1 MCLLVLSSRLDRQ
14 QTRLPFKTFQLQCI
28 LPMVVL
34 YICVLFHMIRR
45 RHTKVNN
52 ATQLANR
59 RPPIPTL
66 VLRPP
71 LFAEAEAV
79 DPVAVADGPGPAV
92 TMSPFPPGYV

>member
-1 MCLLVLSSRLDRQ
+1 
-14 QTRLPFKTFQLQCI
+14 
-28 LPMVVL
+28 
-34 YICVLFHMIRR
+34 MIRR
-45 RHTKVNN
+45 RYTKVNN
-52 ATQLANR
+52 ATQFANR

-79 DPVAVADGPGPAV
+79 DPVAAAVPDWLLKLAPVMDAAAVVGIVEGVMLGPGPAV